1 MTNNII
7 KDLEADHQKILAF
20 VNELEQRLIEYER
33 VQARTKLA
41 ETEKL
46 LSGVLYERG
55 VDNQGFAIIRSK
67 GDKALFHMD
76 TKMLKRKLDV
86 PDSDHWLIFFR
97 PSA

>member
-46 LSGVLYERG
+46 LSGVLYE
-55 VDNQGFAIIRSK
+55 
-67 GDKALFHMD
+67 
-76 TKMLKRKLDV
+76 
-86 PDSDHWLIFFR
+86 
-97 PSA
+97 